1 MPEWW
6 LGDWVWR
13 PPGRWYP
20 SCLACASCAH
30 ASLWCASSSWQ
41 GAPCGCLCVRPGA
54 TLWCP
59 CVCECVCVFVCVH
72 VCVCVCA
79 SVWVSTCNKTV
90 HHSSN
95 FRGKYKCRLWPI
107 WLPRHTHIHVPTP
120 MPTPRSIHIHTH
132 SPTHPQQSTYPCA
145 NTHTCTHAHAH
156 TQIHPHIHTQQLPH
170 PCAHTYTC
178 THALAHTHIHTPHPH
193 QHTYNNQPTRRDG
206 ERGRHRFVV
215 RGTDIRDLEVL
226 LGFNLRTGCIHDLWV
241 HTWSVD
247 RAHSWSED
255 RVHSWFEG
263 KDMIWGQGVTWSER
277 KYMIWGQTTYT
288 QPVVIALP
296 FARWRTR
303 IACYDSLPIPKQI
316 QFV

>member
-178 THALAHTHIHTPHPH
+178 THALAHTQIHT
-193 QHTYNNQPTRRDG
+193 HTPKHNNQPIRAHTLIHVPTPLRTPISI
-206 ERGRHRFVV
+206 HPTHTNTLTTINLPV
-215 RGTDIRDLEVL
+215 GTVNVADTGLWSEVL
-226 LGFNLRTGCIHDLWV
+226 ISGIWKYSWALIWGQGAYMICGCIHDLWTGHIHDQRIGSIHDLRV
-241 HTWSVD
+241 RT
-247 RAHSWSED
+247 WSED
-255 RVHSWFEG
+255 RV
-263 KDMIWGQGVTWSER
+263 
-277 KYMIWGQTTYT
+277 
-288 QPVVIALP
+288 
-296 FARWRTR
+296 
-303 IACYDSLPIPKQI
+303 
-316 QFV
+316 